1 MLHGLKI
8 DSDHTQLC
16 YLLLLQFRNALVMYV
31 ATKVYVY
38 KIKINVGTSENNA
51 KSVFFDINYGTYVR
65 KLTG

>member
-1 MLHGLKI
+1 
-8 DSDHTQLC
+8 
-16 YLLLLQFRNALVMYV
+16 MYV

-51 KSVFFDINYGTYVR
+51 KSVFFDIKHGTYVS